1 MAFVGLVVGLIK
13 HLLHFEAVILGL
25 RTSYQVLVKCCSFVA
40 SVMSFLSLIES
51 YNLVLDLRDFCAISS
66 IESGAVLMG
75 ETMSH
80 FDGCGVSSVTVVEY
94 SGTCYGMT

>member
-1 MAFVGLVVGLIK
+1 M
-13 HLLHFEAVILGL
+13 ILGL

-40 SVMSFLSLIES
+40 SVMSFLSLIGS
-51 YNLVLDLRDFCAISS
+51 YNLVLDLRDLCAISS
-66 IESGAVLMG
+66 IDSGAVLMR

-94 SGTCYGMT
+94 SGTCCGMI